1 MKKFGREN
9 NFKNMQKY
17 FMIFMVLWSW
27 FPNQVLKIQ
36 KMWGEGQRDAGHQHC
51 GKNWIAPSDVYHTS
65 RLKSWGAEGPTNFF
79 WFFPLR
85 AFISGTMVNLIGAH
99 KKETTKNNVES
110 SWGLKTFGLRLVS
123 VWWIV
128 GIPKW
133 TKHVQWEG
141 DLISLPPKLPNAY
154 NFTSHHGEPTAL
166 TIYSNKPIE

>member
-128 GIPKW
+128 GIPRRNTCNGKV
-133 TKHVQWEG
+133 TSFPCPQSCPTLTTSL
-141 DLISLPPKLPNAY
+141 LIMASQPRWRY
-154 NFTSHHGEPTAL
+154 T
-166 TIYSNKPIE
+166 PINQ